1 MKRLANSKLH
11 DCDCTGRGSG
21 ALARDRWHSE
31 RGGAAFQARFG
42 PDAAR
47 HLARAE
53 RALAYLRA
61 HHDALREAGLLALGE
76 KPGDIRLAPRF
87 AQELAA
93 LCEPPGS

>member
-1 MKRLANSKLH
+1 MTALEEDLALWLETDGTPS
-11 DCDCTGRGSG
+11 
-21 ALARDRWHSE
+21 AA
-31 RGGAAFQARFG
+31 GAAFQARFG

-47 HLARAE
+47 RLARAE
-53 RALAYLRA
+53 HALSYLRA
-61 HHDALREAGLLALGE
+61 HHGALREAGLLALGE